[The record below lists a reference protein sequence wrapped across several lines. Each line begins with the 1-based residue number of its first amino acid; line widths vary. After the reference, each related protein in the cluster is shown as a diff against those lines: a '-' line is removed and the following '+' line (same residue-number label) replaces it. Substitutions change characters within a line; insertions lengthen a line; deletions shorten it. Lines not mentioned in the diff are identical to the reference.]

1 MTVEQAMLRVG
12 VDLYFEVISR
22 GEIIEEGKYDEVC
35 ETMDYEVDLIEIVDV
50 DTPTDMIC
58 RIHL

>member
-12 VDLYFEVISR
+12 TDLYFEVVDY

-35 ETMDYEVDLIEIVDV
+35 ETMDLDVERVEIVNINGLGLTV
-50 DTPTDMIC
+50 C
-58 RIHL
+58 RIYI